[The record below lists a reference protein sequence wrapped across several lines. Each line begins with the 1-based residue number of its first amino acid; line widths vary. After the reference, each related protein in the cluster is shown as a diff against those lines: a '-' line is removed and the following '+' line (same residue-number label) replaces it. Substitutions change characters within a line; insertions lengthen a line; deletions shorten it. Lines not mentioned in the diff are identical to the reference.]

1 MSMTDEE
8 RSTLVRLELE
18 KAHDTFEEIE
28 ILRQAGKW
36 NGAANRVYYSV
47 FHAVNAL
54 FINDGLQSSRHKASH
69 ALFSLHYIKTGKL
82 PADYGRL
89 YNNLQTLRES
99 IIAIFASLNLIV
111 KLEKRHYAKA
121 FTRAKGYWHLSCDAQ
136 GCRPPG
142 PA

>member
-28 ILRQAGKW
+28 ILRQAKKW

-69 ALFSLHYIKTGKL
+69 ALFSLHYIFQL
-82 PADYGRL
+82 AL
-89 YNNLQTLRES
+89 Y
-99 IIAIFASLNLIV
+99 
-111 KLEKRHYAKA
+111 
-121 FTRAKGYWHLSCDAQ
+121 
-136 GCRPPG
+136 
-142 PA
+142 